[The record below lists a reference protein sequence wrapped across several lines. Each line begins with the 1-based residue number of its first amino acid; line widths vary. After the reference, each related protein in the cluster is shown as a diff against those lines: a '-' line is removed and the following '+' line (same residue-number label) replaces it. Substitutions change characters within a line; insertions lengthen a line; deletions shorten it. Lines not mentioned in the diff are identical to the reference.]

1 MKNCNSRTK
10 LKTFKTFI
18 IEPRTKINNKN
29 IRIKIDKS
37 KDKRKNMHHLWKREK
52 SRKKKKMITSNKP
65 TIIHHH
71 VSSHKKKVHNDASKN
86 TIKGQVWPLD
96 SVAHAT
102 KTSQMTST
110 HFFNK
115 K

>member
-29 IRIKIDKS
+29 IRTKIDKS
-37 KDKRKNMHHLWKREK
+37 KDKRTNMHHLWKREK
-52 SRKKKKMITSNKP
+52 SRKKKKEMITSNKP

-71 VSSHKKKVHNDASKN
+71 TSSHKKKVHYDAFKN
-86 TIKGQVWPLD
+86 TVKRQVWPLD
-96 SVAHAT
+96 GVTCAT
-102 KTSQMTST
+102 KTSQMTT
-110 HFFNK
+110 TRLF
-115 K
+115 